1 MIGTIV
7 LLIFIEI
14 ILRPRLDITKEKKL
28 LLWYRSREGRKY
40 IVLF

>member
-1 MIGTIV
+1 MIGIIV

-14 ILRPRLDITKEKKL
+14 ILRPRLDITKENKL
-28 LLWYRSREGRKY
+28 LLWYTSREGRKY